1 MMAAEALSTHPEW
14 YSELPT
20 AAVIEILAN
29 APAPDNPID
38 AAPDPSSRALLAA
51 ALHVS
56 SEIPGTADERK
67 GLVERIRGALE
78 TLQERY
84 RERRGREL
92 RTAMSEAQ
100 RRGDEPMLH
109 RLMQEK
115 IALDRE
121 RRQSM

>member
-1 MMAAEALSTHPEW
+1 M
-14 YSELPT
+14 
-20 AAVIEILAN
+20 IEVLAN
-29 APAPDNPID
+29 APAPDNPFD

-51 ALHVS
+51 ALHTS
-56 SEIPGTADERK
+56 SEIPGTADEQQR
-67 GLVERIRGALE
+67 LSDRVRGALD

-84 RERRGREL
+84 RERRSREL
-92 RTAMSEAQ
+92 RAAMSEAQ

-121 RRQSM
+121 RRQSI